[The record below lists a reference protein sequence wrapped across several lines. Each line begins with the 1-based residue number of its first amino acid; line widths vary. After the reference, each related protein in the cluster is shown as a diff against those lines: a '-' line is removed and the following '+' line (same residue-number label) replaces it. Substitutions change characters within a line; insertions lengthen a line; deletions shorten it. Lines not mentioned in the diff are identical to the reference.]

1 MLKHGGGL
9 NYAAKMYGIAVENWI
24 DLSTGINPNTWPVPN
39 IPLAIYNR
47 LPEDDDALEEHA
59 RKYYQ
64 TKSLL
69 SIPGSQAAIQ
79 LLPNLRLKSRVAVP
93 KSGYAE
99 HAHAWCEAGHQVD
112 FLTTEEIDKNIHTY
126 DVVVVINPNNP
137 TGELIEVKTLLA
149 WYEILQKKSGWLI
162 VDEAFID
169 TQPEKSLGA
178 YAHDDGLIVLR
189 SLGKF
194 FGLAGVRSGFVL
206 AEEKLLRQ
214 IQVELGPWAVSGP
227 TRYVSQLAVQDV
239 IWQQSSI
246 EMLKK
251 KSLKLKKILK
261 DIMLKNNIKSTVK
274 GTDLF
279 QTVYFSGAE
288 SLHIELARNGILT
301 RLLDDKSGIRF
312 GLGKESQLIKLESV
326 MRKILSE
333 KKLNI

>member
-1 MLKHGGGL
+1 M
-9 NYAAKMYGIAVENWI
+9 
-24 DLSTGINPNTWPVPN
+24 
-39 IPLAIYNR
+39 
-47 LPEDDDALEEHA
+47 
-59 RKYYQ
+59 
-64 TKSLL
+64 
-69 SIPGSQAAIQ
+69 
-79 LLPNLRLKSRVAVP
+79 
-93 KSGYAE
+93 
-99 HAHAWCEAGHQVD
+99 
-112 FLTTEEIDKNIHTY
+112 
-126 DVVVVINPNNP
+126 
-137 TGELIEVKTLLA
+137 
-149 WYEILQKKSGWLI
+149 
-162 VDEAFID
+162 
-169 TQPEKSLGA
+169 
-178 YAHDDGLIVLR
+178 
-189 SLGKF
+189 
-194 FGLAGVRSGFVL
+194 
-206 AEEKLLRQ
+206 
-214 IQVELGPWAVSGP
+214 
-227 TRYVSQLAVQDV
+227 SQLAVQDV